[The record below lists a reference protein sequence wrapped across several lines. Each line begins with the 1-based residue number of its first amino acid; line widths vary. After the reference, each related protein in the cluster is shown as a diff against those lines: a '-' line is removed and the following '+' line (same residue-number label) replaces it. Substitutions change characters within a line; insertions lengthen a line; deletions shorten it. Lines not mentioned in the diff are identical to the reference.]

1 MATTNSV
8 RRPSDL
14 SVDAATSNPSS
25 ESSTQAVVTEQE
37 GNTPTEP
44 SHENANVATEGE
56 QGESQAKNTKGGKR
70 SSSKRIKRPMN
81 AFMVWSSIERKK
93 LAEREPRLHNTELSK
108 RLGQMWKDMPEES
121 KKPYREEAE
130 RLKAKLMQDH
140 PDYKYRPR
148 RRKPFDFASKNLLF
162 GGLSIGK
169 SVTPL
174 RVVPVK
180 DPSMQMQTSHTSSQ
194 LPYAHSSLSTEGNS
208 HPSTGPLS
216 EHAYSVQSE
225 RNMYCYPY
233 RYMNTSPAPNG
244 YMPTYAALSYGTPF
258 YPPSYEMY
266 NMSTVPSTSHGTGL
280 SYYRSDET
288 GYQTSSTGFHAGAM
302 SLGLQQANLQDSE
315 TDLGSYHIA
324 HTPDSESS
332 SQRYTPDKC
341 SFAQQTSVAR
351 QLSYESNPPSS
362 EPYPMPFLETPPC
375 SPYLPS
381 PSLNTLSSSVPLTKT
396 ESHNSEH
403 SSPSSRPLSSPV
415 VEATSPSPV
424 PIKQEIEVVGTASS
438 PESTCSIT
446 ADNSLSLENSSDPFS
461 TDYVTSAA
469 GNVLSHPAMAYQP
482 PHYDHYMPS
491 HNVLGYS
498 PTVGI
503 GQEYST
509 TSKCI
514 STYTYTSTI
523 TAASA
528 SAPVYSSFSHLP
540 APSLVYVAETEGS
553 YLDADCSIDAVADH
567 EENVLNIPSER
578 MTSFSPVGY
587 GHNLPTPNL
596 TPDKATHQEGDAY
609 FF

>member
-1 MATTNSV
+1 MAATKSV

-14 SVDAATSNPSS
+14 NVDAATSS
-25 ESSTQAVVTEQE
+25 ESNTQAVATKQE
-37 GNTPTEP
+37 GSTPTES
-44 SHENANVATEGE
+44 SHENTNLAVEGE
-56 QGESQAKNTKGGKR
+56 RGESQAKNTKGGKR

-174 RVVPVK
+174 RVVPAK
-180 DPSMQMQTSHTSSQ
+180 DPSMQLQNSHASSQ
-194 LPYAHSSLSTEGNS
+194 VPYVHSSMSTGGQSHLSTGS
-208 HPSTGPLS
+208 LS
-216 EHAYSVQSE
+216 EHAYSVHSE

-233 RYMNTSPAPNG
+233 RYMNTSPAPSG
-244 YMPTYAALSYGTPF
+244 YMPTYAALSCGTPF

-266 NMSTVPSTSHGTGL
+266 NMSTVPSSSNGTGL

-288 GYQTSSTGFHAGAM
+288 GYQNSSSGFHTGAM

-341 SFAQQTSVAR
+341 SFSQQTSVAR
-351 QLSYESNPPSS
+351 QLSYDSNPPST

-396 ESHNSEH
+396 ESHISEH

-415 VEATSPSPV
+415 VETTSPSPV
-424 PIKQEIEVVGTASS
+424 PIKQEIEVIGTASS
-438 PESTCSIT
+438 PESTSSVT
-446 ADNSLSLENSSDPFS
+446 ADTGLSLENSSGHFS

-469 GNVLSHPAMAYQP
+469 GNVLSHPAVTYQP
-482 PHYDHYMPS
+482 PNYDHYMPS
-491 HNVLGYS
+491 NHVLGYS

-503 GQEYST
+503 GREYST

-523 TAASA
+523 AAASA
-528 SAPVYSSFSHLP
+528 SAPVYSSYSHLS

-553 YLDADCSIDAVADH
+553 YLDTDCGISTVVDH
-567 EENVLNIPSER
+567 EESVLDIPSER